1 LHGNRR
7 RHGAARPT
15 TAAGLSIDF
24 TDLLRD
30 GVHRPFYSRGM
41 DARTRKTADI
51 DEAVADDARSIAE
64 SITAKR
70 DRLLASLTLIAGI
83 GLIVSLP
90 FALRAGAEFFMP
102 VTAALVVAIALVP
115 LLEWFERRGIP
126 SKASAGLCVILFL
139 LLALFAIGSILM
151 PASNWV
157 AQVPTKIPR
166 VRAALEPVIQL
177 YKHLDRFIDRTVSQI
192 AITQQEHTRSVTI
205 ETPNSMSNLL
215 ISSAPHLLIQL
226 FFALLVIFFFLAGWT
241 AMRKKTIVSRGSF
254 EGALTTARVIQQVVD
269 ATSTYLG
276 TITLI
281 NIGLGALTAGALWL
295 LGMPSPV
302 MWGGIVA
309 VANYIPYLGPIVCA
323 LLLFFGA
330 LMTYPDIWPA
340 LAPPAAFICFHLVE
354 ANFFTPMVVGHRL
367 TISPLS
373 ILISLSFWA
382 WVWGTTGALL
392 AVPLLIIMKTIFS
405 AAGTPD
411 IAGFLFEHG
420 TLTHIGDPDEE
431 EENERQ
437 EMQPAMVDTPQRPS

>member
-1 LHGNRR
+1 MRENGR
-7 RHGAARPT
+7 GYAR
-15 TAAGLSIDF
+15 D
-24 TDLLRD
+24 
-30 GVHRPFYSRGM
+30 M
-41 DARTRKTADI
+41 DARTRKQQVEEEQGDPARI
-51 DEAVADDARSIAE
+51 QVEAN
-64 SITAKR
+64 AKR
-70 DRLLASLTLIAGI
+70 DRLLAGLSLIAGI
-83 GLIVSLP
+83 GILIAMP

-126 SKASAGLCVILFL
+126 SKAAAGLCVLIFL
-139 LLALFAIGSILM
+139 TIAVFAIGSIVI
-151 PASNWV
+151 PASDWV
-157 AQVPTKIPR
+157 HQVPSKIPK
-166 VRAALEPVIQL
+166 VRSALEPVFDL
-177 YKHLDRFIDRTVSQI
+177 YKNLDRFIERTTQQI
-192 AITQQEHTRSVTI
+192 AISKAPSRTVEVA
-205 ETPNSMSNLL
+205 TPNSMSSLL

-226 FFALLVIFFFLAGWT
+226 FFSLLVIFFFLAGWT

-281 NIGLGALTAGALWL
+281 NVGLGAVTALVLWW

-323 LLLFFGA
+323 LLLFLGG
-330 LMTYPDIWPA
+330 LMTYPDIWGA
-340 LAPPAAFICFHLVE
+340 MMPPAAFIGFHLVE

-373 ILISLSFWA
+373 ILVSLSFWA

-420 TLTHIGDPDEE
+420 TLTHAGEADEE
-431 EENERQ
+431 EVEERQ
-437 EMQPAMVDTPQRPS
+437 EMEPAMVDTPKALS

>member
-1 LHGNRR
+1 ML
-7 RHGAARPT
+7 T
-15 TAAGLSIDF
+15 C
-24 TDLLRD
+24 
-30 GVHRPFYSRGM
+30 M
-41 DARTRKTADI
+41 DARTRKHDQIEDTV
-51 DEAVADDARSIAE
+51 DEARLLAETIA
-64 SITAKR
+64 AKR
-70 DRLLASLTLIAGI
+70 DRLLASLTLIAGL
-83 GLIVSLP
+83 GLILVVP

-102 VTAALVVAIALVP
+102 VTAALVVAVALVP

-126 SKASAGLCVILFL
+126 SKLSAALCVLLFL
-139 LLALFAIGSILM
+139 MLALFAIGSIVV
-151 PASNWV
+151 PATDWV
-157 AQVPTKIPR
+157 AQVPTKITK
-166 VRAALEPVIQL
+166 VRSALEPVFDL
-177 YKHLDRFIDRTVSQI
+177 YKNLDRFIDKTVSQI
-192 AITQQEHTRSVTI
+192 EVAGAQSQTRAVRI
-205 ETPNSMSNLL
+205 ETPNSMLGLL
-215 ISSAPHLLIQL
+215 TSSAPHLLIQL
-226 FFALLVIFFFLAGWT
+226 FFSLLVIFFFLAGWT

-281 NIGLGALTAGALWL
+281 NIALGALTASVLWW

-323 LLLFFGA
+323 LLLFFGG
-330 LMTYPDIWPA
+330 LMTYPDIWGA
-340 LAPPAAFICFHLVE
+340 MAPPAAFIGLHLIE

-373 ILISLSFWA
+373 ILVSLSFWA

-420 TLTHIGDPDEE
+420 TLTHVGDPNEE
-431 EENERQ
+431 EEDERR
-437 EMQPAMVDTPQRPS
+437 EMQPAMVDTSKRPS

>member
-1 LHGNRR
+1 MDVRR
-7 RHGAARPT
+7 RHHDVEDETAGEAR
-15 TAAGLSIDF
+15 
-24 TDLLRD
+24 LL
-30 GVHRPFYSRGM
+30 
-41 DARTRKTADI
+41 
-51 DEAVADDARSIAE
+51 AE
-64 SITAKR
+64 GITAKR

-83 GLIVSLP
+83 GLIIAIP
-90 FALRAGAEFFMP
+90 FALRTGAEFFMP

-126 SKASAGLCVILFL
+126 SKPAAGLCVLIFL
-139 LLALFAIGSILM
+139 LLAMFAIGSIVV
-151 PASNWV
+151 PASDWV
-157 AQVPTKIPR
+157 AQVPSKIPK
-166 VRAALEPVIQL
+166 VRAALAPIFDL
-177 YKHLDRFIDRTVSQI
+177 YKNLDRFIEKTMAQI
-192 AITQQEHTRSVTI
+192 AISRPPSRTVQV
-205 ETPNSMSNLL
+205 ETPNSMLGLL
-215 ISSAPHLLIQL
+215 TTSAPHLLIQL
-226 FFALLVIFFFLAGWT
+226 FFSLLVIFFFLAGWT

-281 NIGLGALTAGALWL
+281 NVGLGTLTASVLWWM
-295 LGMPSPV
+295 GMPSPV

-323 LLLFFGA
+323 LLLFLGG
-330 LMTYPDIWPA
+330 LMTYPDIWGA
-340 LAPPAAFICFHLVE
+340 LLPPAAFISFHLIE

-373 ILISLSFWA
+373 ILVSLSFWA

-420 TLTHIGDPDEE
+420 TLTHIGDPNEE
-431 EENERQ
+431 EEDERQ
-437 EMQPAMVDTPQRPS
+437 EMQPAMVDTPQRPT

>member
-1 LHGNRR
+1 ML
-7 RHGAARPT
+7 
-15 TAAGLSIDF
+15 
-24 TDLLRD
+24 
-30 GVHRPFYSRGM
+30 
-41 DARTRKTADI
+41 
-51 DEAVADDARSIAE
+51 AE
-64 SITAKR
+64 SITAKG

-83 GLIVSLP
+83 GGLVALP

-115 LLEWFERRGIP
+115 LLEWLERRGIP
-126 SKASAGLCVILFL
+126 SKLAAGLCLIIFL
-139 LLALFAIGSILM
+139 LLAMFAIGSIVV
-151 PASNWV
+151 PATDWI
-157 AQVPTKIPR
+157 ARVPTKITK

-177 YKHLDRFIDRTVSQI
+177 YKHLDKFIDKTVSQI
-192 AITQQEHTRSVTI
+192 AVA
-205 ETPNSMSNLL
+205 TPSQGRTVSIAEAPHSMLGLL
-215 ISSAPHLLIQL
+215 TSSAPHLLIQL
-226 FFALLVIFFFLAGWT
+226 FFSLLVIFFFLAGWT

-281 NIGLGALTAGALWL
+281 NIGLGALTAGALWW

-323 LLLFFGA
+323 LLLFVGG
-330 LMTYPDIWPA
+330 LMTYPDIWGA
-340 LAPPAAFICFHLVE
+340 LMPPAAFIGFHLVE

-392 AVPLLIIMKTIFS
+392 AVPLLIIMKTVFR

-420 TLTHIGDPDEE
+420 TLTHIGDPDAEE
-431 EENERQ
+431 KDERQ
-437 EMQPAMVDTPQRPS
+437 EMQPAMVDTPKTLS

>member
-1 LHGNRR
+1 
-7 RHGAARPT
+7 
-15 TAAGLSIDF
+15 
-24 TDLLRD
+24 
-30 GVHRPFYSRGM
+30 M
-41 DARTRKTADI
+41 DARTRKHRQVDDDTA
-51 DEAVADDARSIAE
+51 EEVAVLAE
-64 SITAKR
+64 SITVKR

-83 GLIVSLP
+83 GLLVLMP

-115 LLEWFERRGIP
+115 LLEWFERRGVP
-126 SKASAGLCVILFL
+126 SRLSAGLCVIIFL
-139 LLALFAIGSILM
+139 LMALFAIGSIVI
-151 PASNWV
+151 PASDWV
-157 AQVPTKIPR
+157 AQVPTKITK
-166 VRAALEPVIQL
+166 VRSALEPVFDL
-177 YKHLDRFIDRTVSQI
+177 YKNLDRWIDRATAQIAVAPTPTGRTVSVEQP
-192 AITQQEHTRSVTI
+192 H
-205 ETPNSMSNLL
+205 SMSTLL

-254 EGALTTARVIQQVVD
+254 EGALTTARVIQEVVD

-281 NIGLGALTAGALWL
+281 NIGLGALTALALWW
-295 LGMPSPV
+295 LGMPSPI

-323 LLLFFGA
+323 LLLFVGG
-330 LMTYPDIWPA
+330 LMTYPDIWGA
-340 LAPPAAFICFHLVE
+340 LLPPAAFISFHLVE

-382 WVWGTTGALL
+382 WIWGTTGALL

-420 TLTHIGDPDEE
+420 TLTHVGDPDEE
-431 EENERQ
+431 EVEERQ
-437 EMQPAMVDTPQRPS
+437 EMEPAMVDTPKPLS

>member
-1 LHGNRR
+1 
-7 RHGAARPT
+7 
-15 TAAGLSIDF
+15 
-24 TDLLRD
+24 
-30 GVHRPFYSRGM
+30 M
-41 DARTRKTADI
+41 DARTRRHGQDDDETV
-51 DEAVADDARSIAE
+51 DEARMLAE
-64 SITAKR
+64 TITAKR

-83 GLIVSLP
+83 GMIVGLP
-90 FALRAGAEFFMP
+90 FALRTGAEFFMP

-126 SKASAGLCVILFL
+126 SKLSAGLCVIVFL
-139 LLALFAIGSILM
+139 MFALFAIGSILI
-151 PASNWV
+151 PATDWV
-157 AQVPTKIPR
+157 AQVPSKIPK
-166 VRAALEPVIQL
+166 VRAALEPVIQV
-177 YKHLDRFIDRTVSQI
+177 YKNLDKWIDRATSQI
-192 AITQQEHTRSVTI
+192 AIAPAQQPARTVSI
-205 ETPNSMSNLL
+205 EEPHSMLGLL
-215 ISSAPHLLIQL
+215 TSSAPHLLIQL

-281 NIGLGALTAGALWL
+281 NIGLGGLTALVLWW

-309 VANYIPYLGPIVCA
+309 VANYIPYLGPIVAA
-323 LLLFFGA
+323 LLLFLGG
-330 LMTYPDIWPA
+330 LMTYPDIWGA
-340 LAPPAAFICFHLVE
+340 LLPPAAFISFHLIE

-420 TLTHIGDPDEE
+420 TLTHVGDVDEE
-431 EENERQ
+431 EEDERQ
-437 EMQPAMVDTPQRPS
+437 EMEPAMVDTPKRPS

>member
-1 LHGNRR
+1 
-7 RHGAARPT
+7 
-15 TAAGLSIDF
+15 
-24 TDLLRD
+24 
-30 GVHRPFYSRGM
+30 M
-41 DARTRKTADI
+41 DARTKKHAQPDEETL
-51 DEAVADDARSIAE
+51 DEARMLAE
-64 SITAKR
+64 TITAKR

-83 GLIVSLP
+83 ALIVMLP
-90 FALRAGAEFFMP
+90 FALRGGAEFFMP

-115 LLEWFERRGIP
+115 LLEWFERRGMP
-126 SKASAGLCVILFL
+126 SKAAAGLCVLIFL
-139 LLALFAIGSILM
+139 LLAFFAIGSIVI
-151 PASNWV
+151 PASDWV
-157 AQVPTKIPR
+157 AQLPSKIPK
-166 VRAALEPVIQL
+166 VRSTLEPVIQI
-177 YKHLDRFIDRTVSQI
+177 YKHLDKFIDRTTSQI
-192 AITQQEHTRSVTI
+192 TINHEQGRAVRI
-205 ETPNSMSNLL
+205 ETPNSVSSLL
-215 ISSAPHLLIQL
+215 LSSAPHLLIQL

-241 AMRKKTIVSRGSF
+241 TMRKRTIVSRGSF

-281 NIGLGALTAGALWL
+281 NVGLGALTAVVLWW

-323 LLLFFGA
+323 LLLFLGG
-330 LMTYPDIWPA
+330 LMTYPDVWGA
-340 LAPPAAFICFHLVE
+340 LMPPAAFISFHLIE

-373 ILISLSFWA
+373 ILVSLSFWA

-392 AVPLLIIMKTIFS
+392 SVPLLIIMKTIFA

-420 TLTHIGDPDEE
+420 TLTHAGDVNEE
-431 EENERQ
+431 EEDERH
-437 EMQPAMVDTPQRPS
+437 EMEPAMVDTPKPRS

>member
-1 LHGNRR
+1 ML
-7 RHGAARPT
+7 A
-15 TAAGLSIDF
+15 
-24 TDLLRD
+24 
-30 GVHRPFYSRGM
+30 VM
-41 DARTRKTADI
+41 DARTRKHDVDDDT
-51 DEAVADDARSIAE
+51 ADDARLIAE
-64 SITAKR
+64 GITIKR

-83 GLIVSLP
+83 GLIVAVP

-126 SKASAGLCVILFL
+126 SKASAGLCMVIFL
-139 LLALFAIGSILM
+139 AFAMFAIGSIVI
-151 PASNWV
+151 PAADWV
-157 AQVPTKIPR
+157 AQVPTKIPK
-166 VRAALEPVIQL
+166 VRSTLEPLIQL
-177 YKHLDRFIDRTVSQI
+177 YKHLDRWIDKATSQITIAPTQPLRTVSVEQP
-192 AITQQEHTRSVTI
+192 HSVST
-205 ETPNSMSNLL
+205 LL

-241 AMRKKTIVSRGSF
+241 AMRKKAIVTRGSF

-295 LGMPSPV
+295 LGMPSPI

-309 VANYIPYLGPIVCA
+309 VANYVPYLGPIACA
-323 LLLFFGA
+323 LLLFAGG
-330 LMTYPDIWPA
+330 LMTFPDVWGA
-340 LAPPAAFICFHLVE
+340 MAPPAAFISFHLVE

-373 ILISLSFWA
+373 ILVSLSFWA

-420 TLTHIGDPDEE
+420 TLTHAGEPNEE
-431 EENERQ
+431 EIEERQ
-437 EMQPAMVDTPQRPS
+437 EMGPAMVDTSKPRS

>member
-1 LHGNRR
+1 
-7 RHGAARPT
+7 
-15 TAAGLSIDF
+15 
-24 TDLLRD
+24 
-30 GVHRPFYSRGM
+30 M
-41 DARTRKTADI
+41 DARTRKHQEL
-51 DEAVADDARSIAE
+51 DEEREEGVRGLVEAN
-64 SITAKR
+64 AKR
-70 DRLLASLTLIAGI
+70 DRLLAGLSLIGGI
-83 GLIVSLP
+83 GLLVAMP

-126 SKASAGLCVILFL
+126 SKPAAGLCVLIFL
-139 LLALFAIGSILM
+139 MIAIFAIGSIVI
-151 PASNWV
+151 PASDWV
-157 AQVPTKIPR
+157 AQVPSKITK
-166 VRAALEPVIQL
+166 VRSALEPVFDL
-177 YKHLDRFIDRTVSQI
+177 YKNLDRFIDRITTQVQI
-192 AITQQEHTRSVTI
+192 NQASHARTVTI
-205 ETPNSMSNLL
+205 EQPNSVMGLL
-215 ISSAPHLLIQL
+215 ATSAPHLLIQL

-241 AMRKKTIVSRGSF
+241 TMRKKTIVSRGSF

-281 NIGLGALTAGALWL
+281 NVGLGALTATALWW
-295 LGMPSPV
+295 LGMPSPI

-323 LLLFFGA
+323 LLLFVGGLMTFPDVWGA
-330 LMTYPDIWPA
+330 L
-340 LAPPAAFICFHLVE
+340 LPPAVFIGFHLVE

-420 TLTHIGDPDEE
+420 TLTHIGDEDEE
-431 EENERQ
+431 EIEERQ
-437 EMQPAMVDTPQRPS
+437 EMEPAMVDTPKALS

>member
-1 LHGNRR
+1 
-7 RHGAARPT
+7 
-15 TAAGLSIDF
+15 
-24 TDLLRD
+24 
-30 GVHRPFYSRGM
+30 M
-41 DARTRKTADI
+41 DARTRKQQQRTELD
-51 DEAVADDARSIAE
+51 DEARALAE
-64 SITAKR
+64 TISVKR

-83 GLIVSLP
+83 GLVIALP

-115 LLEWFERRGIP
+115 LLEWFERRGVP
-126 SKASAGLCVILFL
+126 SRLAAGLCVLVFL
-139 LLALFAIGSILM
+139 LLAMFAIGSIVV
-151 PASNWV
+151 PASDWV
-157 AQVPTKIPR
+157 AQVPSKIAK
-166 VRAALEPVIQL
+166 VRATLEPVLDL
-177 YKHLDRFIDRTVSQI
+177 YKNLDRFIDRTVSQI
-192 AITQQEHTRSVTI
+192 SVAQGQARAVRI
-205 ETPNSMSNLL
+205 ETPNSMLGLL
-215 ISSAPHLLIQL
+215 TSSAPHLLIQL

-281 NIGLGALTAGALWL
+281 NIALGALTALALWW

-323 LLLFFGA
+323 LLLFVGG
-330 LMTYPDIWPA
+330 LMTYPDVWGA
-340 LAPPAAFICFHLVE
+340 LLPPAAFISLHLIE

-420 TLTHIGDPDEE
+420 TLTHIGEPDEE
-431 EENERQ
+431 EEDEKR
-437 EMQPAMVDTPQRPS
+437 EMQPAMVDTEKPAT

>member
-1 LHGNRR
+1 
-7 RHGAARPT
+7 
-15 TAAGLSIDF
+15 
-24 TDLLRD
+24 
-30 GVHRPFYSRGM
+30 M
-41 DARTRKTADI
+41 DARTPKHQAV
-51 DEAVADDARSIAE
+51 DEPAGGAQVLAE
-64 SITAKR
+64 TITVKR

-83 GLIVSLP
+83 GLIVGLP
-90 FALRAGAEFFMP
+90 FALREGAEFFMP
-102 VTAALVVAIALVP
+102 VTAALVVAVALVP

-126 SKASAGLCVILFL
+126 SKGSAGLCVLLFL
-139 LLALFAIGSILM
+139 GLALFAIGSIVV
-151 PASNWV
+151 PASEWV
-157 AQVPTKIPR
+157 AQVPSKIPKVR
-166 VRAALEPVIQL
+166 VTLEPVIQL
-177 YKHLDRFIDRTVSQI
+177 YKHLDRWINRATSQI
-192 AITQQEHTRSVTI
+192 AIAPNQPNRTVSI
-205 ETPNSMSNLL
+205 EQPHSALGMLT
-215 ISSAPHLLIQL
+215 SSAPHLLIQL

-241 AMRKKTIVSRGSF
+241 AMRKKAIVTRGSF

-281 NIGLGALTAGALWL
+281 NVGLGTLTAGALWL

-323 LLLFFGA
+323 LLLFAGG
-330 LMTYPDIWPA
+330 LMAYADIWGA
-340 LAPPAAFICFHLVE
+340 LAPPAVFICFHLVE

-373 ILISLSFWA
+373 ILVSLSFWA

-392 AVPLLIIMKTIFS
+392 AVPLLIILKTIFS

-420 TLTHIGDPDEE
+420 TLTHAGDPNEE
-431 EENERQ
+431 EEDERQ
-437 EMQPAMVDTPQRPS
+437 ELQPAMVDTSRPRS